1 MYRYFVILFLLVSTS
16 TAIAQ
21 EDVSSLVYFDFGNK
35 LTLSFD
41 GTYIFRHKSISF
53 TKHTN
58 SGYDFIRT
66 GDQSPLKGTVNIEKQ
81 TVSWSN
87 NRNLENILVFNLPL
101 VKGAKWSAN
110 KRNWKQN
117 YEVVDTGISLITKT
131 GILKD
136 CIQVKISWIANEPD
150 MQGLQEISLYLAPNL
165 GIVKQQ
171 HFDNGHMWHEE
182 VLTKISKE

>member
-1 MYRYFVILFLLVSTS
+1 M
-16 TAIAQ
+16 
-21 EDVSSLVYFDFGNK
+21 SLVLF
-35 LTLSFD
+35 TLILAINLLYRLMVPISS
-41 GTYIFRHKSISF
+41 GTNRYHSPNILILD
-53 TKHTN
+53 T
-58 SGYDFIRT
+58 IRT